1 MFAARRA
8 LGQASISSV
17 ADISVEDV
25 LKKYFT
31 HNAAWVDSLVSRIDN
46 GLSPSRQLSNGEIFG
61 FFGYFATCCFYDK
74 SPTLVSSDA
83 HCDKFRKPQMS
94 YERFIEIIRALKPIC
109 ETNSARS
116 SNWDDYGDMAP
127 EFKVAVEQL
136 SQLAQSLG
144 FSKDNTNISGDDDK
158 CHLRG
163 SSVIKEVGLS
173 KTFQRGSKSGP
184 VAI

>member
-1 MFAARRA
+1 
-8 LGQASISSV
+8 
-17 ADISVEDV
+17 
-25 LKKYFT
+25 
-31 HNAAWVDSLVSRIDN
+31 
-46 GLSPSRQLSNGEIFG
+46 
-61 FFGYFATCCFYDK
+61 
-74 SPTLVSSDA
+74 
-83 HCDKFRKPQMS
+83 MS
-94 YERFIEIIRALKPIC
+94 YERLTEIIRALKPIC

-158 CHLRG
+158 CYLRG
-163 SSVIKEVGLS
+163 SSAIKEVGLS

-184 VAI
+184 VAIMAVSMTTGIILAMHYINIGESANVAFKKLLASKFFLDAVIMHRNKVNN